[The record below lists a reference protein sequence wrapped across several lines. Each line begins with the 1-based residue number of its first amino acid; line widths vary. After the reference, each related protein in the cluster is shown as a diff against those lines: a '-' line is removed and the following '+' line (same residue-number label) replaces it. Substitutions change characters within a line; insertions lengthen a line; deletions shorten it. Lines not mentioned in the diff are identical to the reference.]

1 MDGPKLEIS
10 TEPLVHGWVRLCL
23 RGDLDLDAATRFRQ
37 RLADELDAGGG
48 VLLDIAEV
56 DFIDSTGLGL
66 IVAGLRYAEAVG
78 ARLEFAQPL
87 PVQAR
92 RVFEVSGLL
101 PRLVL
106 RDT

>member
-1 MDGPKLEIS
+1 VESPGLDIS

-23 RGDLDLDAATRFRQ
+23 RGDLDLNAATQFRQ
-37 RLADELDAGGG
+37 RLTDELDAGDG
-48 VLLDIAEV
+48 VLLDIAGV

-66 IVAGLRYAEAVG
+66 IVAGLRHAEAVG

-92 RVFEVSGLL
+92 RLLEMSGLL

-106 RDT
+106 RSP